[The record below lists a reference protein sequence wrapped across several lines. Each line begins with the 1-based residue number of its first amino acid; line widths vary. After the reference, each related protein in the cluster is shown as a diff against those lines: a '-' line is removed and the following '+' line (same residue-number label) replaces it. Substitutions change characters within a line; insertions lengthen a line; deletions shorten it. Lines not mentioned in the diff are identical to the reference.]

1 MTIQVDDRKQGNK
14 AKIVETAMSFPM
26 DDLLKKYCMEHSLPI
41 ETACEHEREI
51 KRFLA
56 LSVIN
61 YSTKYVMS
69 GPMDEL
75 WHSFI
80 LFTKKYH
87 EFCYLVAGHYIH
99 HAPSVPNEESI
110 DFRGYIQLLQ
120 DYKVLFGEEPPPQY
134 WPRPQKKYAE
144 NSVFHSPSGGCVPH
158 CVGSI
163 ADLTELACPTF

>member
-1 MTIQVDDRKQGNK
+1 MTNRVNDSKHDKK
-14 AKIVETAMSFPM
+14 AKIIETAMSFPM
-26 DDLLKKYCMEHSLPI
+26 DDLLRKYCMEHSLPI
-41 ETACEHEREI
+41 ETAHEHEREI

-61 YSTKYVMS
+61 SSTKYVMS

-99 HAPSVPNEESI
+99 HVPSVPSDKPN
-110 DFRGYIQLLQ
+110 DFGGYMQLLH
-120 DYKVLFGEEPPPQY
+120 DYKVLFGEEAPTQY
-134 WPRPQKKYAE
+134 WPLPQKESAE
-144 NSVFHSPSGGCVPH
+144 HSVFHNTPSCSPH
-158 CVGSI
+158 CVV
-163 ADLTELACPTF
+163 AVA

>member
-1 MTIQVDDRKQGNK
+1 MTNQVNDSKQDK
-14 AKIVETAMSFPM
+14 KTKIIETAMSFPM
-26 DDLLKKYCMEHSLPI
+26 DDLLRKYCMEHSLPI
-41 ETACEHEREI
+41 ETAREHEREI

-61 YSTKYVMS
+61 SSTKYVLS

-99 HAPSVPNEESI
+99 HVPSVPSDKPN
-110 DFRGYIQLLQ
+110 DFGGYMQLLQ
-120 DYKVLFGEEPPPQY
+120 DYKVLFGEEPPTQY
-134 WPRPQKKYAE
+134 WPLPQKESAE
-144 NSVFHSPSGGCVPH
+144 GSVFHNTPSCSPH
-158 CVGSI
+158 CVV
-163 ADLTELACPTF
+163 ANA